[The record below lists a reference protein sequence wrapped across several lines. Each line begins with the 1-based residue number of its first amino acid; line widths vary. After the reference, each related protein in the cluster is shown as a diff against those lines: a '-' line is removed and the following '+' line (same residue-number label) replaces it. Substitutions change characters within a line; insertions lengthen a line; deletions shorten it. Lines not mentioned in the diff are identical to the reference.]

1 MLEPELVA
9 SGLRGLLA
17 DPRIVC
23 TLVVG
28 LVALAL
34 WASGIVGNKLHLPGP
49 HITWPFLG
57 DAVELGI
64 TSDLSRL
71 MFSRFKKYGNVFR
84 LSMLGHTAFV
94 VSDEVAL
101 RGVLSDDG
109 AIATIPFRA
118 FSDLMGEYGTQSV
131 KEIHGPWRKL
141 ILAAVSGRGLA
152 ELLPGVAG
160 VMARHVAGWAK
171 AGRVELFRAAHG
183 MGLDL
188 STDVIANVHFES
200 LDRDW
205 FKQQMRTF
213 TAGMWG
219 LPVRLPGSDYSAAL
233 AAKERLIAALMPE
246 MRQAHAAMLR
256 RWEAAGRSGAALAGA
271 LLDEQERQRE
281 AARQAAAAGGQHKA
295 PPPDLSIK
303 EAMLTAYFI
312 GGHTAL
318 RDAPMTILNAVVA
331 AADTTRFSLFTFWAM
346 VAQSPRVQDAIFAEQ
361 QQVVAA
367 HGPEL
372 TPAALAAMPY
382 LEAAFKEAMR
392 LLPSGGGAVRHL
404 TKELR
409 AGNVTLP
416 AGEWVWYHPHLMHC
430 IDPVL
435 WDGDTS
441 VDVPAHMDW
450 RNNLEGAYRPERWLS
465 EETRPKYYYTFGS
478 GMHLCAGVQLVY
490 MEVKL
495 VMAMLVR
502 RFRLRLPVPDMLTR
516 CTRVFPFMQPV
527 PGTDHVELLP
537 REQPLPVPGLDL

>member
-1 MLEPELVA
+1 MLEPELAVA
-9 SGLRGLLA
+9 GLRGLLS
-17 DPRIVC
+17 DPRIVG
-23 TLVVG
+23 TLFAA
-28 LVALAL
+28 LIAALAV
-34 WASGIVGNKLHLPGP
+34 WASGIVGTKLHLPGP
-49 HITWPFLG
+49 YITWPFLG

-71 MFSRFKKYGNVFR
+71 MFSRFKKYGRVFR
-84 LSMLGHTAFV
+84 LNLLGHTAFV
-94 VSDEVAL
+94 VSDEAAL

-141 ILAAVSGRGLA
+141 IMAAVNGRGLS
-152 ELLPGVAG
+152 ELVPGVAG
-160 VMARHVAGWAK
+160 VMARHVAGWAQ
-171 AGRVELFRAAHG
+171 AGRVELFQASHA

-188 STDVIANVHFES
+188 STDVIANVHFTA
-200 LDRDW
+200 LDRGW

-246 MRQAHAAMLR
+246 MRDAHAAMLK
-256 RWEAAGRSGAALAGA
+256 RWEAAGRSGPALAAAL
-271 LLDEQERQRE
+271 LEEQERQRE
-281 AARQAAAAGGQHKA
+281 AAREAEARGQKA
-295 PPPDLSIK
+295 TPPDLSIK

-346 VAQSPRVQDAIFAEQ
+346 VAMSTRVQEEIFGEQ
-361 QQVVAA
+361 QRVVAA

-372 TPAALAAMPY
+372 TPAALSSMPY
-382 LEAAFKEAMR
+382 LEACFKEAMR
-392 LLPSGGGAVRHL
+392 LLPTGGGAVRHL
-404 TKELR
+404 TKELK
-409 AGNVTLP
+409 AGSVTLP

-450 RNNLEGAYRPERWLS
+450 RNNFEGAFRPERWLS
-465 EETRPKYYYTFGS
+465 EETKPKYYFTFGS
-478 GMHLCAGVQLVY
+478 GVHLCAGVNLVY
-490 MEVKL
+490 LEAKL

-502 RFRLRLPVPDMLTR
+502 RFRLRLSAPDMLAR

-527 PGTDHVELLP
+527 PGTDKVELLP
-537 REQPLPVPGLDL
+537 REQPLPVPGIDL

>member
-1 MLEPELVA
+1 MLEPELIVA
-9 SGLRGLLA
+9 GIRGLLA
-17 DPRIVC
+17 DPRVAATLIAG
-23 TLVVG
+23 LVV
-28 LVALAL
+28 LAL
-34 WASGIVGNKLHLPGP
+34 WASGIVGSKFHLPGP

-71 MFSRFKKYGNVFR
+71 MFSRYKKYGKVFR

-101 RGVLSDDG
+101 RSVLSDDG

-118 FSDLMGEYGTQSV
+118 FNDLMGEYGTQSI

-141 ILAAVSGRGLA
+141 ILAAVSGRGLN

-160 VMARHVAGWAK
+160 VMARHVADWAK
-171 AGRVELFRAAHG
+171 AGRVELFQAAHA

-188 STDVIANVHFES
+188 STDVIANVHLKA
-200 LDRDW
+200 LDRGW

-213 TAGMWG
+213 TAGIWG
-219 LPVRLPGSDYSAAL
+219 LPVRLPGSDYNAAL
-233 AAKERLIAALMPE
+233 AAKERLITALMPE
-246 MRQAHAAMLR
+246 MQEAHASMLK
-256 RWEAAGRSGAALAGA
+256 RWEAGGRSGPALAAAL
-271 LLDEQERQRE
+271 LEEQERQRE
-281 AARQAAAAGGQHKA
+281 AAREAEAKGGKA
-295 PPPDLSIK
+295 PPPPDLSIK

-346 VAQSPRVQDAIFAEQ
+346 VAMSPRVQEEIFAEQ
-361 QQVVAA
+361 QRVIAA

-382 LEAAFKEAMR
+382 LEASFKEAMR

-404 TKELR
+404 TKDLK
-409 AGNVTLP
+409 AGGVTLP

-430 IDPVL
+430 LDPVC
-435 WDGDTS
+435 WDGNTA
-441 VDVPAHMDW
+441 VDVPPHMDW
-450 RNNLEGAYRPERWLS
+450 RNNFEAAFRPERWLS
-465 EETRPKYYYTFGS
+465 EETRPKYYFTFGS
-478 GMHLCAGVQLVY
+478 GTHLCAGVHLVY
-490 MEVKL
+490 LEVKL

-502 RFRLRLPVPDMLTR
+502 RFRLALKAPDMLAR
-516 CTRVFPFMQPV
+516 CTRVFPFVQPV
-527 PGTDHVELLP
+527 PGSDVAELRP
-537 REQPLPVPGLDL
+537 REEPLPVPGLL